1 MALRNGF
8 THSYTLA
15 KSGVDF
21 WHALKDVPKE
31 NSPHTKNC
39 YYRDGII
46 QRLGMSKLTSNQ
58 VASSKAITALHRF
71 YYGTNS
77 KQLIAAAGTVV
88 KAYNTGTSDWDNI
101 QTGLT
106 DGAQVTFQTWGP
118 KDAIYAANGN
128 EQSYKWN
135 GTTKTQLTALPSGIR
150 QFLPLLD
157 RMLWIDTTDPS
168 FIRYT
173 AAYDDTVVESAQNAL
188 KVPGPG
194 RIEGMAYHGLKTD
207 TGFATRCVISKAD
220 SMWLLS
226 ANDLTPASIDAR
238 LDVISPIVGC
248 VAWRTIQF
256 TPIGTIFLST
266 DRQVYLITFD
276 GSVIPIG
283 SNISSNRPEV
293 NGLEDIPSS
302 GNTLPWAVYHNG
314 LYKLYIPAASGTY
327 CTVSFWLDCT
337 RFHQHPRSGMYGPWY
352 GPMMGQALSHGVVQN
367 GSGDDGA
374 LIVGE
379 ANATTGGYVYQA
391 DNTNA
396 DDGTAISMIYQTNYA
411 DAGKTDY
418 FKTYRQFDAE
428 FASVDGTLT
437 TSFYD
442 TPGVFSDG
450 SQVTLSSSAVYWDDV
465 YWDDFYW
472 SGAGEPTRYQF
483 VPDEKIIARN
493 LSISFTYSSTTDQ
506 FKLYSIN
513 AQGQVRSKHAYV
525 GATARE

>member
-8 THSYTLA
+8 THPYTLA

-21 WHALKDVPKE
+21 WHALKDIPKE
-31 NSPHTKNC
+31 NSPFTKNC

-46 QRLGMSKLTSNQ
+46 QRLGMAKLTSNQ
-58 VASSKAITALHRF
+58 VATSKAITALHRF

-88 KAYNTGTSDWDNI
+88 KTYNTGTSDWDNI

-118 KDAIYAANGN
+118 KDAVYIANGN

-135 GTTKTQLTALPSGIR
+135 GTIKTQLTALPSGIR

-173 AAYDDTVVESAQNAL
+173 TAYDDTVVESAQNAL

-207 TGFATRCVISKAD
+207 TGFATRCVIAKAD
-220 SMWLLS
+220 SMWLLT

-238 LDVISPIVGC
+238 LDVISPLVGC

-256 TPIGTIFLST
+256 TPIGTIFLSS
-266 DRQVYLITFD
+266 DKQVYLITFD
-276 GSVIPIG
+276 GGLIAIG
-283 SNISSNRPEV
+283 SNIFSNRPEV
-293 NGLEDIPSS
+293 NGIEDIPSS
-302 GNTLPWAVYHNG
+302 GNALPWAVYHNG
-314 LYKLYIPAASGTY
+314 FYKLFIPAASGTY
-327 CTVSFWLDCT
+327 NTVQFWLDCT
-337 RFHQHPRSGMYGPWY
+337 RFHQHPRSGLYGPWY

-374 LIVGE
+374 LMVGE
-379 ANATTGGYVYQA
+379 ANASTGGYVYQA
-391 DNTNA
+391 DSTNA
-396 DDGTAISMIYQTNYA
+396 DDGTAINMIYQTNYDDA
-411 DAGKTDY
+411 DRKDY
-418 FKTYRQFDAE
+418 FKIYRQFDAE

-450 SQVTLSSSAVYWDDV
+450 SSVTLSSSAVYWDDA
-465 YWDDFYW
+465 YWDEFWW

-483 VPDEKIIARN
+483 VPTEKIIARN
-493 LSISFTYSSTTDQ
+493 LSISLSYSSTTDQ
-506 FKLYSIN
+506 FKLYSLN
-513 AQGQVRSKHAYV
+513 AQGQVRSKLPFA
-525 GATARE
+525 GAIARE